1 MLILTVTMK
10 CIKKS
15 VNSGA
20 LFFNPFLLL
29 DKSTMLTK
37 DKSYISLPT
46 TKPQD
51 KRGTA
56 GNTVLFAAAA
66 LSLAGLTACQQTPD
80 YNYLIGETM
89 GTSYH
94 ISYQLPED
102 VDEADIQAAINERL
116 QQINDSMSTYQ
127 ADSTISK
134 FNKLGKDT
142 PIIID
147 ADFSRVLDVSRQV
160 YTESGGAFDPTV
172 MPLINTWGF
181 GSTMTVERL
190 QSPPSAEAIA
200 QASALVDFD
209 GVVKQDQTIYKTKD
223 GIGLDFSA
231 VAKGYGVDVIADVL
245 RDRYQIRNYM
255 VEIGGEI
262 ATAGVSNQQQ
272 PWQIA
277 IDAPIEG
284 STVSERQTIT
294 AIRQPIK
301 TNNQLH
307 LATSGNY
314 RNSVIFDGKH
324 YSHTIDPTT
333 GKPIVGG
340 APSVTVAADSVALAD
355 AWATAL
361 TAMPYEKA
369 LSVAKQQNLAA
380 LFVILAD
387 GVQPNDSVDSLD
399 DWQVVQTPAMQ
410 ALRADKQP

>member
-1 MLILTVTMK
+1 MK
-10 CIKKS
+10 DIKKS

-29 DKSTMLTK
+29 DKFTMFNK
-37 DKSYISLPT
+37 N
-46 TKPQD
+46 KPQTRFFAI
-51 KRGTA
+51 KSQNRKKTA
-56 GNTVLFAAAA
+56 GDTILFTVSA
-66 LSLAGLTACQQTPD
+66 LSLAGLTACQQSPD

-94 ISYQLPED
+94 ISYQLPEN
-102 VDEADIQAAINERL
+102 VTEADVQTAIDERL

-127 ADSTISK
+127 SDSTISK
-134 FNKLGKDT
+134 FNQLGQNT
-142 PIIID
+142 PITID
-147 ADFSRVLDVSRQV
+147 SDFSHVLDISRQV
-160 YTESGGAFDPTV
+160 YAQSGGAFDPTV
-172 MPLINTWGF
+172 IPLINTWGF

-190 QSPPSAEAIA
+190 QSPPSAAEIA
-200 QASALVDFD
+200 QARALVDFD
-209 GVVKQDQTIYKTKD
+209 SVVKQDQTLYKTKD

-245 RDRYQIRNYM
+245 KDRYNIRNYM

-262 ATAGVSNQQQ
+262 ATLGVNNKQQ

-301 TNNQLH
+301 TDNQMH

-333 GKPIVGG
+333 GKPIIGG

-361 TAMPYEKA
+361 TAMPYRKA
-369 LSVAKQQNLAA
+369 LNLAKKQDLA
-380 LFVILAD
+380 VLFVVLAD
-387 GVQPNDSVDSLD
+387 GVQPNASLDSID